1 MEKMEFEKLFKST
14 VKRNKDVRLHLI
26 SRFDESFITVDKIV
40 PSSGNKF
47 YIYLKGGCI
56 GLINCETVF
65 AIN

>member
-1 MEKMEFEKLFKST
+1 MEFEKLFKST

-40 PSSGNKF
+40 HLSENKF
-47 YIYLKGGCI
+47 YIYLKDEFI
-56 GLINCETVF
+56 GVINCETVF